1 MNTYNATNFSVC
13 RITTDFELYFEL
25 TQNIYTQDPEFAER
39 WNEYL
44 VEMVSDRIWKY
55 SDVIMQTALGDEIYE
70 DRIDI
75 EGDEECGVNTLRD
88 AMLHFAKT
96 QEEPLTYC
104 VATGI
109 WVPIEEEEEE
119 EEEEDP
125 LLTYKCRVE
134 CPDDITRVTDKSK
147 QMLRDGYVFTTTSI
161 VPQTI
166 EGRDGKKYE
175 LPDRTW
181 TFTSKARLPVV
192 KDMFKMVTD
201 AHVGEETVRLE
212 ADFTG
217 ERDYGN
223 L

>member
-25 TQNIYTQDPEFAER
+25 TQHIYTQDPEFTER

-55 SDVIMQTALGDEIYE
+55 SDVIMQTALGDEIYK
-70 DRIDI
+70 DMTDIDDDD
-75 EGDEECGVNTLRD
+75 EWGDYTLRE

-119 EEEEDP
+119 EESN
-125 LLTYKCRVE
+125 R
-134 CPDDITRVTDKSK
+134 
-147 QMLRDGYVFTTTSI
+147 
-161 VPQTI
+161 
-166 EGRDGKKYE
+166 
-175 LPDRTW
+175 
-181 TFTSKARLPVV
+181 
-192 KDMFKMVTD
+192 
-201 AHVGEETVRLE
+201 
-212 ADFTG
+212 
-217 ERDYGN
+217 
-223 L
+223 